1 MTWLTPIG
9 FLGLIGLIILII
21 IYIIKPNYQQKV
33 ISSTFIWRLSLKYRK
48 KRLPIN
54 RLHNFLLFLC
64 QVLILTISALLLAQP
79 VISAIEQGD
88 ENEKVIIVDASASMK
103 LTDNGSSRFERAV
116 ERAKELAEQTISQG
130 GLVSVIVADGEPA
143 YLVQRMSEE
152 NADELYMKL
161 DDLLRDGDACSYG
174 SADMQGAVTLAEEVL
189 RYNNEA
195 QVLLL
200 TGTEYIE
207 KNGIIVEDVSGK
219 NDWNA
224 ALLGVTATINDNNH
238 YEIAVDVG
246 CFGRTEYLTVYC
258 VIHGVNGDGQQNM
271 TLTKTEFF
279 DPTEEEKTVWFTT
292 DDLGGQILYS
302 FDYLEVYVTVNDSFP
317 DDNSFFLYGGQKP
330 TIKVQYASSLPN
342 NYFSGM
348 VRTMRETMKNQW
360 NIQFTSLK
368 KGATGATEGFDLY
381 IYEHSMPE
389 VLPTDGVV
397 LLVDPNRAP
406 EGSGLRLGQTYGVE
420 SDSTLANGVT
430 HDLMSFVESNRITIA
445 KYTEILSNDG
455 YEELAYYNGQP
466 VILVKNDEQAKVV
479 VWAFDLN
486 YSNLCAMPDFSFMMY
501 NMFRYFI
508 PTTLNANSYEIGDT
522 VQLTARGTE
531 LKLTGNNEEHV
542 FEGKSGEVVVTAP
555 GTYTVT
561 QKPMQGDQLLIESFF
576 VSIPNNESDI
586 TKQVDSLPIM
596 NVDRNTDIV
605 FEDLL
610 FYFAIGLVAFLFA
623 EWYLHTKKNY

>member
-33 ISSTFIWRLSLKYRK
+33 ISSTFIWRMSLKYRK

-54 RLHNFLLFLC
+54 RLHNILLFLC

-103 LTDNGSSRFERAV
+103 LTDNGSTRFERAV
-116 ERAKELAEQTISQG
+116 QRAKEMAEQTLSDG
-130 GLVSVIVADGEPA
+130 GLVSVIVADEEPA
-143 YLVQRMSEE
+143 FLVQRMSED
-152 NADELYMKL
+152 NADEVYLKL
-161 DDLLRDGDACSYG
+161 DELLLNGTACTYG
-174 SADMQGAVTLAEEVL
+174 SADMQSAVTLAEEVL

-200 TGTEYIE
+200 TATEYIE
-207 KNGIIVEDVSGK
+207 KQGILVENMAGQ

-224 ALLGVTATINDNNH
+224 ALLGVTATINSDNH
-238 YEIAVDVG
+238 YEIEVDVG
-246 CFGRTEYLTVYC
+246 CYGRTENLTVYC
-258 VIHGVNGDGQQNM
+258 EIHGVNGDGQKNQ

-279 DPTEEEKTVWFTT
+279 DPTEEEKTIMFTT
-292 DDLGGQILYS
+292 DDLGGQVLYA
-302 FDYLEVYVTVNDSFP
+302 FDYLEVYVTVSDSFP
-317 DDNSFFLYGGQKP
+317 DDNAFFLYGGQKP
-330 TIKVQYASSLPN
+330 VIKVQYASSIPN

-360 NIQFTSLK
+360 NIQFTELD
-368 KGATGATEGFDLY
+368 ADERGATEGFDLY
-381 IYEHSMPE
+381 IFEHEMPATM
-389 VLPTDGVV
+389 PTDGVV
-397 LLVDPNRAP
+397 LLVDPNFAP
-406 EGSGLRLGQTYGVE
+406 EGSGLRLGQTFGVD
-420 SDSTLANGVT
+420 SSSTLANGMP
-430 HDLMSFVESNRITIA
+430 HDLMNFVESNRITIA
-445 KYTEILSNDG
+445 KHTEILSNDG

-466 VILVKNDEQAKVV
+466 VILLKNEEQAKVV

-508 PTTLNANSYEIGDT
+508 PSTLSANSYEIGDT
-522 VQLTARGTE
+522 VQLAARGTE
-531 LKLTGNNEEHV
+531 LKLTGNNEEYA
-542 FEGKSGEVVVTAP
+542 FEGKTGEMVVTAP

-561 QKPMQGDQLLIESFF
+561 QMPMQGKQPLIDTFF
-576 VSIPNNESDI
+576 VSIPNYESNI

-596 NVDRNTDIV
+596 NVDRNTEIV

-610 FYFAIGLVAFLFA
+610 FWFAIGLVVFLFA
-623 EWYLHTKKNY
+623 EWYLQTKKNY